1 MGKDHKHKHKK
12 HKRHHSRDHSDGEES
27 WSVYKKKRKDYHR
40 EKKED
45 ERQKSQKS
53 NYTSDREVDKKA
65 LSTEQEDKDLER
77 SIKLCEYKHDKNSYS
92 YRRHDKDRLHGEI
105 KDQDNKRSRKG
116 EYDSRTHKSRLS
128 STDQSPE
135 KSDQRVRRRELDEK
149 KDLNY
154 LQRRKES
161 NSNHD
166 HPETLNEME
175 FGTKEKHVVESD
187 HEEDREEDRDFTFDF
202 HQYRSDLNRIFFRDD
217 EFIKKPSKAYD
228 DFWSFLLKYQQFQRK
243 KYDREKDKQGIK
255 KHHKTTESTGDLD
268 LPQHYD
274 NRYRIS
280 FNIKSKNVEDFLKK
294 GRLVDAD
301 VSRDLTKHRV
311 KQFRNILIHYVDFL
325 QKQKFAKLKKIK
337 TDQENLPIFQYK
349 QMIQGM
355 VQRHQVVV
363 VAGDT
368 GCGKSTQTPQYLLEA
383 GFTKIACTQP
393 RRIACISLSKR
404 VGYET
409 LNEYGSDVAYQV
421 RFEKTKTRSTKI
433 LFLTEGLLLRQMS
446 EDQHLKQ
453 YSVIVID
460 EVHERHIHTD
470 FLLGVIKCLLKH
482 REDLKLVLM
491 SATINIDLFS
501 GYFDDAPVIKV
512 PGRLYPIEL
521 EYKPIKRDDSKAER
535 LDPSPYL
542 KIMQLIDHKF
552 PEKER
557 GDLLI
562 FLSGMSEIMS
572 VVEAA
577 KIYATN
583 TKRWIILPLHS
594 ALSVDE
600 QDKVFDISPEGV
612 RKCIVSTNI
621 AETSVTIDGVRFI
634 VDSGKVK
641 EMSFDPKYKMQRL
654 QEFWISRASAEQRK
668 GRAGRTGP
676 GVCYRLYDSPDYDAF
691 QEYATPEIQRVPL
704 DALIL
709 QMVSMGL
716 PDARKFPFLEA
727 PDITSIENA
736 IIFLKEQGAMK
747 DDETLTPIGNM
758 LSRLPVDV
766 VIGKMLIMGSI
777 FHMID
782 AVLSIAAAMSV
793 QSPFTNRA
801 YVDRDAMEARKPLE
815 SDHGDPFTLLETFD
829 EWIQV
834 KAEGRG
840 TKKWCKKR
848 GLEEQRFYEM
858 MKLRN
863 QFKELLKDHHLLDK
877 NLEGDKF
884 LTSEERRRQ
893 HGDRRRLGVLKKEQ
907 RNESKKRKVL
917 KLEDSEFKVSEGE
930 EEDDENEGTDI
941 KDLEFRLSHDL
952 NKLQTISNQSRSFTL
967 KDINLLKIILC
978 SGLYPQVAINDDT
991 NSYKSDSEQSFHT
1004 KNKPFLLLHP
1014 TSVFASQPE
1023 LLQPPEPEKQNVGP
1037 SDLRGKL
1044 SNKHQL
1050 LTYVKL
1056 LETDKPYLVNTMRVP
1071 ALQTVTLFSNFLDT
1085 SSDCTRLIC
1094 DGWLEIKFPDAE
1106 IAQDILSSVIM
1117 LRATWQNLLQLRLQ
1131 DTFKSFNSEKKINPR
1146 ARKLEKI
1153 LAEKLSEFL
1162 SSDVLYAVRRVMTAE
1177 MKYVYKGPGRVD
1189 ENSDLP
1195 SGLFM
1200 SNMKNDIHPVKGGI
1214 QINDYLCHNCLID
1227 EDSAAIWGEY
1237 TSSMQKHW
1245 TCPRC
1250 KASLIVTVLE
1260 RLRHESECQSANI
1273 NATKEEVKIEIEE
1286 EKNIQL
1292 NPLRKSYHCDKCD
1305 KDYHFTNTEIL
1316 KHKKSCSG
1324 T

>member
-1 MGKDHKHKHKK
+1 MEMGKDHKHKHKK
-12 HKRHHSRDHSDGEES
+12 HKRHHSREDHSDGEES

-40 EKKED
+40 EKEED
-45 ERQKSQKS
+45 EPHKSHKS
-53 NYTSDREVDKKA
+53 DYTSNRESDKEA
-65 LSTEQEDKDLER
+65 SEQTDKDLVR
-77 SIKLCEYKHDKNSYS
+77 SKLSEYKHDKDSYS
-92 YRRHDKDRLHGEI
+92 YRRHDKDKMHGEI
-105 KDQDNKRSRKG
+105 KDHDNKRSRKG
-116 EYDSRTHKSRLS
+116 EYDSRTHKSHSS

-135 KSDQRVRRRELDEK
+135 KSDKRVRRRELDEK
-149 KDLNY
+149 GDLNY

-166 HPETLNEME
+166 HPEFLNEME
-175 FGTKEKHVVESD
+175 YGIKEKHAVESD
-187 HEEDREEDRDFTFDF
+187 HEEEKEEDRDFAFEF

-255 KHHKTTESTGDLD
+255 KDQETAESTGDLD

-280 FNIKSKNVEDFLKK
+280 FNIKSKNVDDFLKK

-311 KQFRNILIHYVDFL
+311 RQFRNILIHYVDFL

-552 PEKER
+552 PEKRE
-557 GDLLI
+557 GIYLF

-583 TKRWIILPLHS
+583 TKKWIILPLHS

-840 TKKWCKKR
+840 TKKWCKRR

-877 NLEGDKF
+877 NLEGDRF
-884 LTSEERRRQ
+884 LTSEERRKAAWRQ
-893 HGDRRRLGVLKKEQ
+893 KEIGI
-907 RNESKKRKVL
+907 L

-1131 DTFKSFNSEKKINPR
+1131 
-1146 ARKLEKI
+1146 
-1153 LAEKLSEFL
+1153 
-1162 SSDVLYAVRRVMTAE
+1162 
-1177 MKYVYKGPGRVD
+1177 VD

-1195 SGLFM
+1195 SGLFL

-1273 NATKEEVKIEIEE
+1273 NATKEEVKKEIEE

-1324 T
+1324 I